1 MAAVNEISMIQA
13 IVYDAVGTLIHIQPA
28 VGAIYADVGRRFG
41 TRLEA
46 DEIRRRFQVAFT
58 RQDQLDEKAGW
69 RTNEAREI
77 ERWRD
82 IVAQVL
88 DDVAD
93 RAGCFAELFET
104 FGQTRSWSCDPEAGA
119 LLANL
124 HQRGC
129 RQALASNFDRRLRRV
144 IEPMPIA
151 RYLETLVISSEI
163 GWRKPAAEF
172 FVQVAASLQLPLED
186 ILFVGDDRDNDY
198 SAARRAGMQALLL
211 DSHKKNLDVESDRIE
226 RLGEVLMVM

>member
-1 MAAVNEISMIQA
+1 MIKA
-13 IVYDAVGTLIHIQPA
+13 IVYDAVGTLIHVQPA
-28 VGAIYADVGRRFG
+28 LAAIYAEVGRRFG
-41 TRLEA
+41 TRLKA
-46 DEIRRRFQVAFT
+46 DEIRRRFQVAFA
-58 RQDQLDEKAGW
+58 RQDQLDEEAGW
-69 RTNEAREI
+69 RTSEAREI

-93 RAGCFAELFET
+93 RAACFAALFET
-104 FGQTRSWSCDPEAGA
+104 FGQTRSWSCDPEAGE

-129 RQALASNFDRRLRRV
+129 RQALASNFDRRLRGV

-151 RYLETLVISSEI
+151 RYLETLVISSEV
-163 GWRKPAAEF
+163 GWRKPALEF
-172 FVQVAASLQLPLED
+172 FAHVAATLQLPPEV

-198 SAARRAGMQALLL
+198 RAARRAGMRALLL
-211 DSHKKNLDVESDRIE
+211 DPHKKNLDVESDRIE
-226 RLGEVLMVM
+226 RLDQVMSTE